1 MRATLERLIRPATIA
16 VVGASE
22 RPGSYGHQTLVN
34 LETIGYP
41 GEVWGV
47 NPKRETALGRPC
59 VPTVADLPVA
69 VDALVVAI
77 PGAAVPEVIE
87 QAGERGCGGAVV
99 FSAGFGEA
107 AGGERLQ
114 AELAAAAHRHALP
127 LCGPNGNGI
136 VSMPARAALWG
147 DALEPREPG
156 PVALVSQSGNV
167 AVNALASRRGLRFH
181 TVIAGGN
188 HAVLSAADYLE
199 YLAGDE
205 GVSAIALYLEDDG
218 GPDLCD
224 ALAMCVEAS
233 IRVAVLK
240 VGSSRAGAASAAAH
254 TAALAGDQRVFRAL
268 LEEAGAAWAE
278 DVHELLEMAKALAS
292 GPRLPRDPGLA
303 IMTCSGG
310 DSAQGADEAQR
321 RRLRLPKLT
330 RSTRAELARR
340 LPEAATIGN
349 PLDYTAMIW
358 GQHESLSE
366 LVAIVGD
373 DPAIDQVL
381 VFYDQPSGLSEA
393 TEISWRTVRA
403 GILAGASRSPVP
415 TMVCSTLPELLD
427 DRAAWR
433 FLEAGI
439 PAVAGLRTG
448 LRCVAAIAQ
457 EAGDPRRLR
466 EIAAAARRM
475 AAGSPLTPS
484 MPEHEAKEL
493 LGDAGVAVAESVTV
507 RDQGDVVAALDE
519 LGGRIALKV
528 SAADLRHK
536 SDRGALALD
545 LASLE
550 SALAAYDRLSSLAAE
565 YGGTVV
571 AERMVPAGLEL
582 LVAARTDAVV
592 PAVVIGLGGV
602 WAETLSDVAIIPLPA
617 DAARIQ
623 EALKTLKGAPLLFG
637 ARGQRPIDVG
647 AVCRLAQRLGELLY
661 EAELEL
667 VELNPVLVSDT
678 GAVAVDAIVH
688 RHSPPAVVAGEREV
702 VRSAT

>member
-1 MRATLERLIRPATIA
+1 MRADLERLIRPATIA

-34 LETIGYP
+34 LDMIGFP

-47 NPKRETALGRPC
+47 NPNRDTVLGRAC
-59 VPTVADLPVA
+59 VPTVAELPVA
-69 VDALVVAI
+69 VDAVVVAI
-77 PGAAVPEVIE
+77 PAVAVPEVIE
-87 QAGERGCGGAVV
+87 QAGARGCGGAVV
-99 FSAGFGEA
+99 FSAGFGEV
-107 AGGERLQ
+107 AGGECLQ
-114 AELAAAAHRHALP
+114 AELAEVARRHGLP

-147 DALEPREPG
+147 DALEPREAG
-156 PVALVSQSGNV
+156 QVALVSQSGNV

-199 YLAGDE
+199 YLAGEE

-218 GPDLCD
+218 GPALCD
-224 ALAMCVEAS
+224 ALATCAEAS

-240 VGSSRAGAASAAAH
+240 VGSSQAGAASAAAH
-254 TAALAGDQRVFRAL
+254 TDALAGDQRVFRAVV
-268 LEEAGAAWAE
+268 EETGAAWAE
-278 DVHELLEMAKALAS
+278 DIHELLEMAKALAA
-292 GPRLPRDPGLA
+292 GPRLSRDPGLA

-321 RRLRLPKLT
+321 QRLRLPELA
-330 RSTRAELARR
+330 RSTREALAER
-340 LPEAATIGN
+340 LPAAATIGN

-358 GQHESLSE
+358 GESDSLSE

-381 VFYDQPSGLSEA
+381 VFYDQPSGLTGAVEL
-393 TEISWRTVRA
+393 SWRTVRE
-403 GILAGASRSPVP
+403 GITAGANRSPTS

-427 DRAAWR
+427 DEAAWQ
-433 FLEAGI
+433 FLQAGI

-448 LRCVAAIAQ
+448 LRCVAAIAK

-475 AAGSPLTPS
+475 AVDSALVTS
-484 MPEHEAKEL
+484 MPEHEAKQL
-493 LGDAGVAVAESVTV
+493 LKDAGIAVAESVVV
-507 RDQGDVVAALDE
+507 RDEQDVVAAFGA
-519 LGGRIALKV
+519 LGGDIALKV

-536 SDRGALALD
+536 SERGALALG
-545 LASLE
+545 LVSSE
-550 SALAAYDRLSSLAAE
+550 GALAAYDRLASLACE
-565 YGGTVV
+565 YGGTVL
-571 AERMVPAGLEL
+571 AERMLPPGLEL
-582 LVAARTDAVV
+582 LVAATADAVV

-602 WAETLSDVAIIPLPA
+602 WTEILSDVAIIPLPA

-623 EALKTLKGAPLLFG
+623 DALRTLKGAPLLFG
-637 ARGQRPIDVG
+637 GRGQRPIDVG
-647 AVCRLAQRLGELLY
+647 AVCRLAQRAGELLH
-661 EAELEL
+661 EAGLEL
-667 VELNPVLVSDT
+667 VELNPVLASDH
-678 GAVAVDAIVH
+678 GAVAVDAVVH
-688 RHSPPAVVAGEREV
+688 RHGPPAAVTGEREM